1 LPTVASV
8 AALTRQENAAMKARM
23 KEKAKAGGDAKA
35 LDADLQA
42 ARKEAADRRK
52 AEKEAA
58 AAKMAAENKA
68 QKAKLKKCAAT
79 PAPSPQYAATRTAH
93 LWHAPR
99 TYCIGIGTATHG
111 VCFLLGSTGARTDND
126 LLDDVAED
134 GTSLAE
140 ARAQKAKEGA
150 DAKDARAK
158 DAANRAAQLK
168 DMKKNTAART
178 DNDLLD
184 DVDADGNSVAAS
196 REQMAKDSAA
206 ARAQLPM

>member
-1 LPTVASV
+1 ML
-8 AALTRQENAAMKARM
+8 
-23 KEKAKAGGDAKA
+23 
-35 LDADLQA
+35 
-42 ARKEAADRRK
+42 
-52 AEKEAA
+52 
-58 AAKMAAENKA
+58 
-68 QKAKLKKCAAT
+68 
-79 PAPSPQYAATRTAH
+79 
-93 LWHAPR
+93 
-99 TYCIGIGTATHG
+99 
-111 VCFLLGSTGARTDND
+111 LLGSTGARTDND

-158 DAANRAAQLK
+158 DAADRAAQLK